1 MVDNIGVKQ
10 QLEKKPLNG
19 QALMVYSFFLKV
31 GGTQAYSMYN
41 VVYIMYSLANLI
53 LTVYTRN
60 LSLTDRQ
67 WFSVVCTPLK
77 NTMFAITMFKMLWNH
92 EAQLSEST
100 TYKTILLV
108 QHCLY
113 SY

>member
-41 VVYIMYSLANLI
+41 VVYIMYSLENLN
-53 LTVYTRN
+53 LTAYTRN
-60 LSLTDRQ
+60 LSLTSRQ
-67 WFSVVCTPLK
+67 WLSVVCTPLK
-77 NTMFAITMFKMLWNH
+77 NTIFVITVFKMLWNH
-92 EAQLSEST
+92 KA
-100 TYKTILLV
+100 
-108 QHCLY
+108 
-113 SY
+113 